1 MKPKRNYMMG
11 GGMMKNKY
19 EGGGYMEGGSAGR
32 EISVMAPTIEEAY
45 KQMMA
50 AVGKSSE
57 KPHHFKIK
65 ACYYEGEE
73 D

>member
-1 MKPKRNYMMG
+1 
-11 GGMMKNKY
+11 
-19 EGGGYMEGGSAGR
+19 MEGGSAGR
-32 EISVMAPTIEEAY
+32 EISVIAPTIEEAY

-50 AVGKSSE
+50 AVGKSAE